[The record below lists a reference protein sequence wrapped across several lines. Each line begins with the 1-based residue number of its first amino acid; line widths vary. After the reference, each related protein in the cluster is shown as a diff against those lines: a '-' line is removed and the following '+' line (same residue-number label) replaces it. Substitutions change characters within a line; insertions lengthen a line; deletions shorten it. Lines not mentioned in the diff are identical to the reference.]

1 MKIHEFYQDDR
12 YLFIVM
18 EYLDGGELFDKITE
32 MKNFNEYKAAEFME
46 QILSAVFYLH
56 SKKIVHRDI
65 KPENIILQSKNDDS
79 KVIQSFRYI
88 RVYKISLNLN

>member
-1 MKIHEFYQDDR
+1 
-12 YLFIVM
+12 M

-32 MKNFNEYKAAEFME
+32 MKNFNEYKAAEYME

-65 KPENIILQSKNDDS
+65 KPENIILETKNDDS
-79 KVIQSFRYI
+79 KVLYF
-88 RVYKISLNLN
+88 SLFLYARSDLFLIKLIF

>member
-32 MKNFNEYKAAEFME
+32 MKNFNEYKAAEYME

-65 KPENIILQSKNDDS
+65 KPENIILETKSDDS
-79 KVIQSFRYI
+79 KVKGGEII
-88 RVYKISLNLN
+88 HLL

>member
-1 MKIHEFYQDDR
+1 M
-12 YLFIVM
+12 FIVM

-32 MKNFNEYKAAEFME
+32 MKNFNEYKAAEYME

-65 KPENIILQSKNDDS
+65 KPENIILECKNDDS
-79 KVIQSFRYI
+79 KVQRIFKNWGFYMKNYI
-88 RVYKISLNLN
+88 MAF

>member
-1 MKIHEFYQDDR
+1 
-12 YLFIVM
+12 M

-32 MKNFNEYKAAEFME
+32 MKNFNEYKAAEYME

-65 KPENIILQSKNDDS
+65 KPENIILETKNDDS
-79 KVIQSFRYI
+79 KVKLYKNKKLEFREI
-88 RVYKISLNLN
+88 IKSIFSPFKLID

>member
-1 MKIHEFYQDDR
+1 
-12 YLFIVM
+12 M

-32 MKNFNEYKAAEFME
+32 MKNFNEYKAAEYME

-65 KPENIILQSKNDDS
+65 KPENIILECKNDDS
-79 KVIQSFRYI
+79 KVFLQFFSALGFYI
-88 RVYKISLNLN
+88 NNNFIVFGLG